1 MSLNQKLKSKLSN
14 DKRWQWY
21 DSNMLVFEVVKSNFK
36 FSNKLKA
43 FKSWDLITRD
53 SMRRNRDDLTWL
65 LVRSSFDKDSQV
77 PSSPHLHQ
85 LNAVIMT
92 SFANWMRRAILSRK
106 STKKGIRERQQ
117 MFYRF
122 LLGQQL
128 KKMVKG
134 TSSIEGTVRLF
145 VP

>member
-1 MSLNQKLKSKLSN
+1 
-14 DKRWQWY
+14 
-21 DSNMLVFEVVKSNFK
+21 
-36 FSNKLKA
+36 
-43 FKSWDLITRD
+43 
-53 SMRRNRDDLTWL
+53 
-65 LVRSSFDKDSQV
+65 
-77 PSSPHLHQ
+77 
-85 LNAVIMT
+85 
-92 SFANWMRRAILSRK
+92 
-106 STKKGIRERQQ
+106 